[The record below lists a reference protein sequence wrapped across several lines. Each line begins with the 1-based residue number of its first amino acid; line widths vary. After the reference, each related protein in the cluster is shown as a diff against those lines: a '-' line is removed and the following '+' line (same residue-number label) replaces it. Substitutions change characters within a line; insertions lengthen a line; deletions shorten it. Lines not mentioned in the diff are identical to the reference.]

1 MGNSRQNSKKSS
13 FSSAFNFF
21 KRRPRRVD
29 QDNYDDISSIR
40 RAFSSDED
48 GRGPWRVADP
58 RVDTKTSD
66 FIANFYATRVTEPDH
81 IYQPAANA

>member
-1 MGNSRQNSKKSS
+1 MGGKKTS
-13 FSSAFNFF
+13 FSSAFSFF
-21 KRRPRRVD
+21 KRKPRRVD
-29 QDNYDDISSIR
+29 DESYYGNYNDVPNTR

-48 GRGPWRVADP
+48 SRGPWRVADP

-81 IYQPAANA
+81 IYQHAPNA